1 MPCQARTTGAEGA
14 RVSTSFPLPN
24 HKRAVTNVINSPH
37 HSPGLL
43 PAEDRGPPRR
53 RGDALPRA
61 HEIKLSRSPVAP
73 AWRDSGRAGQA
84 VLHSPRSVPGHASPT
99 SPSPTFPL
107 GAAGVRPAPR
117 RGTPTIGG
125 ALETKSPKTQFGT
138 SDLTTMLV
146 AQLILPSAGPH
157 PSLPAQSFCSDPVL
171 DSCASTII
179 PGPLECLGRVLRAT
193 PMSPAQDLNTKA
205 LCPVLPRCQ
214 IAVSRATSVSPM
226 QPP

>member
-1 MPCQARTTGAEGA
+1 MRCPGPTRLSYRGHQLLRPGEIRDARGRQSCIPPALCQATRP
-14 RVSTSFPLPN
+14 RPPLPQPS
-24 HKRAVTNVINSPH
+24 RL
-37 HSPGLL
+37 GLL
-43 PAEDRGPPRR
+43 ESGLR
-53 RGDALPRA
+53 RGGGLRQ
-61 HEIKLSRSPVAP
+61 S
-73 AWRDSGRAGQA
+73 
-84 VLHSPRSVPGHASPT
+84 
-99 SPSPTFPL
+99 
-107 GAAGVRPAPR
+107 
-117 RGTPTIGG
+117 GG
-125 ALETKSPKTQFGT
+125 ALETKSPKTPFGI